1 MVAQMIIRGKFEAV
15 MAMKTIDRARRSTE
29 DGKTVVIPSL
39 ERPKQRIVFSSSP
52 NSASCER
59 VFALLRNLF
68 GELQMRSLA
77 DYVQAALMLN
87 YNQRSVG

>member
-1 MVAQMIIRGKFEAV
+1 MAPDRGSV
-15 MAMKTIDRARRSTE
+15 GR
-29 DGKTVVIPSL
+29 
-39 ERPKQRIVFSSSP
+39 
-52 NSASCER
+52 ER

-68 GELQMRSLA
+68 GELQMKSLA